1 MEQLVLT
8 KRKRETLTDELIMS
22 SKVEEDFDK
31 QRKEKSQ
38 LEDK

>member
-1 MEQLVLT
+1 MLT